1 MLITSPE
8 TIQEVLVSAVRAL
21 GVRNGYASARLE
33 AEILLAHT
41 LKISRALLL
50 AHLGDAIS
58 DADAAQFAGMVA
70 RRAQG
75 EPLAYIV
82 GHQEFYGLDFYVDRR
97 VLIPRHE
104 TEHVVELAL
113 NALKKIAHSEP
124 VIVDVGTGSGA
135 IALALA
141 RNTSRAKII
150 ATDISSDALA
160 VARLNAARLH
170 LAERVE
176 FCNADLL
183 DGITMPID
191 ILTANLPYIPLE
203 RIERLPREIRHYEPR
218 LALMAGLD
226 GLSVIRRLLK
236 QVESHMAR
244 SSFIFLEI
252 SEEQGEAASELVKLL
267 LPRAQVDIHR
277 DLEGLDRV
285 VEIQMGR
292 GDMSSRIARL
302 DGLGA

>member
-8 TIQEVLVSAVRAL
+8 TIQEVLVSAVRAI
-21 GVRNGYASARLE
+21 GARNGYASARLE

-41 LKISRALLL
+41 LNISRALLL
-50 AHLGDAIS
+50 ARLGDAI
-58 DADAAQFAGMVA
+58 AGKDAAQFAGMVA

-104 TEHVVELAL
+104 TEHVVESALLAI
-113 NALKKIAHSEP
+113 KKIPHPEP
-124 VIVDVGTGSGA
+124 IIVDVGTGSGA

-141 RNTSRAKII
+141 RNTSRTKII
-150 ATDISSDALA
+150 ATDISPDALA
-160 VARLNAARLH
+160 VAKLNAARLH
-170 LAERVE
+170 LTERVE
-176 FCNADLL
+176 FCQTDLL
-183 DGITMPID
+183 DGIATPID

-203 RIERLPREIRHYEPR
+203 REAQLPREIRRYEPR
-218 LALMAGLD
+218 LALVAGLD

-236 QVESHMAR
+236 QLESHMAR
-244 SSFIFLEI
+244 ASFIFLEI
-252 SEEQGEAASELVKLL
+252 SEEQGDAARKLVNVL
-267 LPRAQVDIHR
+267 LPHARVEIHR

-285 VEIQMGR
+285 VEIKIGR
-292 GDMSSRIARL
+292 G
-302 DGLGA
+302 

>member
-1 MLITSPE
+1 MLITHPDS
-8 TIQEVLVSAVRAL
+8 IQEVLVSAVRAI

-50 AHLGDAIS
+50 AKLGEPLAPE
-58 DADAAQFAGMVA
+58 DAAQFAGMVA
-70 RRAQG
+70 RRAQA

-97 VLIPRHE
+97 VLIPRPE

-113 NALKKIAHSEP
+113 NALKKIPHPEP

-135 IALALA
+135 IAMALA
-141 RNTSRAKII
+141 HNTARTKII
-150 ATDISSDALA
+150 ATDISPDALA
-160 VARLNAARLH
+160 VAQLNAARLN
-170 LAERVE
+170 LRERVE
-176 FCNADLL
+176 FRQTDLL
-183 DGITMPID
+183 DGITTPID

-203 RIERLPREIRHYEPR
+203 REAQLPREIRQYEPR
-218 LALMAGLD
+218 MATIAGLD

-236 QVESHMAR
+236 QVERHMSRA
-244 SSFIFLEI
+244 SFIFLEI
-252 SEEQGEAASELVKLL
+252 SEEQGDAARELAQVM
-267 LPRAQVDIHR
+267 LPRASALIHR

-285 VEIQMGR
+285 VEIEFGR
-292 GDMSSRIARL
+292 G
-302 DGLGA
+302 

>member
-8 TIQEVLVSAVRAL
+8 TIQEVLVSAVRAI

-50 AHLGDAIS
+50 ARLGDAIA

-82 GHQEFYGLDFYVDRR
+82 GHQEFYGLDLIVDRR
-97 VLIPRHE
+97 VLIPRPE

-113 NALKKIAHSEP
+113 RALEKISQPEP

-141 RNTSRAKII
+141 HRTTRAKIF
-150 ATDISSDALA
+150 ATDLSPDALA
-160 VARLNAARLH
+160 VAKMNAARLH
-170 LAERVE
+170 LSEWVTFYE
-176 FCNADLL
+176 TDLL
-183 DGITMPID
+183 QGVPAPIEL
-191 ILTANLPYIPLE
+191 ITANLPYIPLE
-203 RIERLPREIRHYEPR
+203 RFERLPREIRQYEPR
-218 LALMAGLD
+218 TALLGGLD
-226 GLSVIRRLLK
+226 GLSVIRRLLA
-236 QVESHMAR
+236 QIERYVAR
-244 SSFIFLEI
+244 KGFVFMEI
-252 SEEQGEAASELVKLL
+252 SEEQGAAARNLVQTI
-267 LPRAQVDIHR
+267 LPRAQVEIHQ

-285 VEIQMGR
+285 VEI
-292 GDMSSRIARL
+292 RL
-302 DGLGA
+302 IDA